1 MPIYRFGLFEFDADA
16 GELRKDGRLVPL
28 EPQPARVLAALVA
41 RPGALVSHDD
51 LKQAT
56 WGPETFVDFERGL
69 AYCLSQVRGALGD
82 SARNPRFIETVP
94 RRGYRFIA
102 PVQSPEAPAAA
113 TATPASAPPDP
124 VPVSR
129 RGARRFR
136 PAVWAAAVAL
146 ALAVAVALAAG
157 WAARSGRTSSGP
169 TIVAVSIFDNETGLP
184 ELDRRVAG
192 LSDVVVVDLTQ
203 LAPSRLAVVGNAAV
217 LRRPRNIRDL
227 GAVAA
232 GVKADYVLLGQ
243 LQRGGTGFRFITH
256 FIRLSD
262 ETHLEANRLAF
273 ADGDLSQLEA
283 AVLAEFRRAVQ
294 QHVLD

>member
-1 MPIYRFGLFEFDADA
+1 MPIYRFGLFEFDAGA
-16 GELRKDGRLVPL
+16 GELRKDGRPVPL
-28 EPQPARVLAALVA
+28 EPQPARVLATLLA
-41 RPGALVSHDD
+41 RPGELVNHED

-56 WGPETFVDFERGL
+56 WGPGTFVDFERGL

-82 SARNPRFIETVP
+82 SARNPRFVETVP

-102 PVQSPEAPAAA
+102 PVHSPEAPAAA
-113 TATPASAPPDP
+113 TPTPASPPPDA
-124 VPVSR
+124 VPAPGRPS
-129 RGARRFR
+129 RRFR
-136 PAVWAAAVAL
+136 PAVWAVAVAL
-146 ALAVAVALAAG
+146 AFALAAG
-157 WAARSGRTSSGP
+157 WAARSGHEASGP
-169 TIVAVSIFDNETGLP
+169 AIIAVSVFDNETGLP

-192 LSDVVVVDLTQ
+192 LSDVVVVDLAQ
-203 LAPSRLAVVGNAAV
+203 MAPARLAVVGNAAV

-227 GAVAA
+227 RAVAA
-232 GVKADYVLLGQ
+232 GVRADYVVLGQ

-262 ETHLEANRLAF
+262 ETHLKANRLAF

>member
-28 EPQPARVLAALVA
+28 EPQPARVLAALLA

-56 WGPETFVDFERGL
+56 WGPDTYVDFERGL

-82 SARNPRFIETVP
+82 SARNPRFVETVP

-102 PVQSPEAPAAA
+102 PLHAPEAPAAA
-113 TATPASAPPDP
+113 TVPPAIAPPDP
-124 VPVSR
+124 APAPGSA
-129 RGARRFR
+129 ARWFR
-136 PAVWAAAVAL
+136 PAVWA
-146 ALAVAVALAAG
+146 VAVSLVLALAAG
-157 WAARSGRTSSGP
+157 WMARSGRPSSGP

-184 ELDRRVAG
+184 DLDRRVAG
-192 LSDVVVVDLTQ
+192 LSDAVVVDLAQ
-203 LAPSRLAVVGNAAV
+203 LAPARLAVVGNAAV

-227 GAVAA
+227 RAVAA
-232 GVKADYVLLGQ
+232 GVRADYVVLGQ
-243 LQRGGTGFRFITH
+243 LQRADSGFRFITH
-256 FIRLSD
+256 FIRLRD
-262 ETHLEANRLAF
+262 ETHLRANRLAF
-273 ADGDLSQLEA
+273 ADGDLSQLEP
-283 AVLAEFRRAVQ
+283 AVLAEFRRAMR